1 MRSFI
6 SACAA
11 VVVTAAIGVFALNFY
26 QEPVSAAFVT
36 EAVRI

>member
-6 SACAA
+6 SACGAA
-11 VVVTAAIGVFALNFY
+11 VVIAAIGMFALSSY
-26 QEPVSAAFVT
+26 QEPVSVAFVT